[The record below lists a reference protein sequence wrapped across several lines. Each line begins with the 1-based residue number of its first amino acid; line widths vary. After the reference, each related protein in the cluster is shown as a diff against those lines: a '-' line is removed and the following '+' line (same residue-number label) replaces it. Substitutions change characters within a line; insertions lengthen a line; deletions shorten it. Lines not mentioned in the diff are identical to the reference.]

1 VCCIANHGIEDD
13 VGLKLSSDGTIEA
26 CSMSPILGRIRYALE
41 VAKAAISGFIPG
53 AVESD
58 HKSDGKGPVTEAD
71 RVANRVL
78 HQSLLMDGE
87 GWLSEES
94 ADDLSRLAKH
104 HVWVVDPLDG
114 TREFVEGIPEWCI
127 SVAFVE
133 DGRAIAG
140 GICNPITNEIFL
152 GSAETGVTLNDR
164 PVRTSE
170 RNFLAGAIVLASRS
184 EVCREEWKRFDNQAF
199 QVKPMGSVAYKLARV
214 AAGLADATW
223 TLSPKNEWD
232 IAAGIAMVESAG
244 GVVRTLE
251 GNSVCLN
258 QKSTLRSGLLA
269 SGANLMDEMQSY
281 LEGHIRDALEN
292 HNSRHG
298 R

>member
-1 VCCIANHGIEDD
+1 
-13 VGLKLSSDGTIEA
+13 VGLKLTSEA
-26 CSMSPILGRIRYALE
+26 MITRDSMGLLVERIRRALE
-41 VAKAAISGFIPG
+41 STRIAISEFLPG
-53 AVESD
+53 AVVAD
-58 HKSDGKGPVTEAD
+58 HKAGGKGPVTEAD

-78 HQSLLMDGE
+78 HQSLVMDGE

-94 ADDLSRLAKH
+94 ADDLSRLGKR

-140 GICNPITNEIFL
+140 GICNPVTNELFL
-152 GSAETGVTLNDR
+152 GGAEIGVTLNGRSVRVGDR
-164 PVRTSE
+164 SCLE
-170 RNFLAGAIVLASRS
+170 GASVLASRS
-184 EVCREEWKRFDNQAF
+184 EVLRGEWKRFENRAF
-199 QVKPMGSVAYKLARV
+199 QFQAMGSVAYKLARV

-232 IAAGIAMVESAG
+232 IAAGIALVESAG

-251 GNSVCLN
+251 GDSVSMN

-269 SGANLMDEMQSY
+269 SGANLMVNMQSC
-281 LEGHIRDALEN
+281 LVADVRDALEKRN
-292 HNSRHG
+292 QRH
-298 R
+298 RL